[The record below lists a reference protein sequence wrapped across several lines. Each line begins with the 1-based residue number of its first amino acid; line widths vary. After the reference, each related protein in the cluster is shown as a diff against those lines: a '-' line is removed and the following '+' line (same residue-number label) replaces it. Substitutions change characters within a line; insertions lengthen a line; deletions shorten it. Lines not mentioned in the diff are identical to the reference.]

1 MNSRLLRIYLQDH
14 HAASAGGVA
23 LARRALGP
31 SHPLAEQIARD
42 RDALERVMRQLAVTP
57 NALKVGIVRVAE
69 LVGRLK
75 LNGRIFERSP
85 LSSVVELETLVVG
98 VRGKEA
104 LWTSL
109 QRAGVS
115 LEDVDLDALVES
127 ARAQG
132 AELEALRLS
141 AAEES
146 VRLRLAGNLG
156 RSGSRV
162 NPPSSGLVVL
172 LVGLLLLAGCGGS
185 EEAEPTG
192 DPGEITFDLDEVGDA
207 GVAGVRATLTY
218 ETPERTTVT
227 VDGLDEGEPAG
238 GGANPVLL
246 RSGTCDEPKDIVFE
260 LEELSG
266 ATSETTVE
274 LAITALLN
282 GDYNIQVGLPD
293 RPDDVVACGD
303 VPQEVAES

>member
-31 SHPLAEQIARD
+31 SHPLAKQIARD
-42 RDALERVMRQLAVTP
+42 RDAIERVMRQLAVP
-57 NALKVGIVRVAE
+57 PSALKVRTVRVAE

-127 ARAQG
+127 ARTQG
-132 AELEALRLS
+132 VELERLRLS
-141 AAEES
+141 AAA
-146 VRLRLAGNLG
+146 RAFARAA
-156 RSGSRV
+156 
-162 NPPSSGLVVL
+162 SS
-172 LVGLLLLAGCGGS
+172 
-185 EEAEPTG
+185 
-192 DPGEITFDLDEVGDA
+192 EISSNQA
-207 GVAGVRATLTY
+207 AA
-218 ETPERTTVT
+218 
-227 VDGLDEGEPAG
+227 
-238 GGANPVLL
+238 
-246 RSGTCDEPKDIVFE
+246 
-260 LEELSG
+260 
-266 ATSETTVE
+266 
-274 LAITALLN
+274 
-282 GDYNIQVGLPD
+282 
-293 RPDDVVACGD
+293 
-303 VPQEVAES
+303 